1 MMPKRPPKRKVE
13 KPSKPVAHSQA
24 LFHTKSHEIRTN
36 FVRISYEFH
45 ATLYEFKQI
54 SSMSTPAFSLTPEY
68 PPPPQCT
75 PPCTQATGHKQ
86 QWFGVVSYSHIRFLR
101 HRNRRS
107 RVGRCCMSVRSHL
120 LVRLAYLCTL
130 MGPCPFCALLAAS
143 QPCAAR
149 LSSMVWLSTTTY
161 TPSLSR
167 RRLRPPL
174 LRNMCFSLR

>member
-1 MMPKRPPKRKVE
+1 MNSYKV
-13 KPSKPVAHSQA
+13 ARN
-24 LFHTKSHEIRTN
+24 SHEFCTNLYEFRTN
-36 FVRISYEFH
+36 FTRLCTNSNKFHPCPPQPRIF
-45 ATLYEFKQI
+45 
-54 SSMSTPAFSLTPEY
+54 PNPGV

-75 PPCTQATGHKQ
+75 PPCTQATGHRQ
-86 QWFGVVSYSHIRFLR
+86 QWLGVVSYSHIRFLR

-107 RVGRCCMSVRSHL
+107 RVRRCCMSVRSHL

-161 TPSLSR
+161 TPSLSQ
-167 RRLRPPL
+167 RRLRRPL